1 MHRAVGIRGKPLA
14 DTCLYLDLCP
24 QGWSTRGVVIVVVV
38 IVSIRVRQVPRRRR
52 RRRLL
57 VVMVV
62 ATGIGG
68 AGPWAKLAAR
78 WWRPRSLER
87 AGTPPGLPA
96 LEVSLVP
103 DLLGKVHVEQRP
115 GYGVEFLLLDG
126 RAVIVLDEPR
136 QAHAPLAPAAAV
148 EVREIAHGDG
158 VRRVLVCVVRIL
170 LEWVVRFAES
180 PLASLLA
187 ASSLGDSPAIVVIVV
202 IRLPVLFILHMT
214 IILAVLPV
222 IGIFFLL
229 TRLLLLCMRCRLT
242 LLATGRCF
250 DDGADVAASSR
261 FEGIHGFPI
270 HVFCCEQIRRIRV
283 RDQLCNDH
291 FSSYRA
297 WEVQTSAL
305 AYVFASLFLS

>member
-14 DTCLYLDLCP
+14 DACLYLDLCP
-24 QGWSTRGVVIVVVV
+24 QGWSTRCVFIVVVV
-38 IVSIRVRQVPRRRR
+38 VSIRVRKVPRRRR

-57 VVMVV
+57 VVVV

-78 WWRPRSLER
+78 RWRPRSLER

-126 RAVIVLDEPR
+126 RAVVVLDEPR

-148 EVREIAHGDG
+148 EVREIAHGNG

-202 IRLPVLFILHMT
+202 IRLPILFILHMT

-229 TRLLLLCMRCRLT
+229 TRLPLLCMMCRLT

-261 FEGIHGFPI
+261 FEDFHSCPI
-270 HVFCCEQIRRIRV
+270 QVFCYEQIRRIRI

-291 FSSYRA
+291 FSTYRA

-305 AYVFASLFLS
+305 AYVFVSLFLS